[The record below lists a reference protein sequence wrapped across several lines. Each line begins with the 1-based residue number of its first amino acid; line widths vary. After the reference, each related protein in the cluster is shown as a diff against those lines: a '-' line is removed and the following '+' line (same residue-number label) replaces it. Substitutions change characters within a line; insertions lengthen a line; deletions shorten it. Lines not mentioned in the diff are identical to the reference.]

1 MAKYKSSAVAVPLP
15 KRTLD
20 YLQSGAPEGKR
31 NAELFDATCQFR
43 DAGQSL
49 EDVEEQLLSRAM
61 ADGLTEAEARQT
73 IQSAFTKT
81 AREPLGGKQQG
92 HAASHESRRVTGP
105 PEPVAGGFL
114 HLLDAC
120 FQPDEHVAIAIAAE
134 NEAGEIKPRRGTTLT
149 AAEWKLKIEAKGSI
163 DKVFSTKLGVFVRIN
178 PTIKGGATN
187 ADVTAF
193 RHVLVEFD
201 CDQAG
206 EPIPKEEQYRAIM
219 ASGMPVA
226 ALIDS
231 GNKSLHAWVRVDA
244 PNEAEYTRRV
254 DVVWKHFETMN
265 LDKQNRNPSRLSRC
279 PDGRRTVGDEVRCQ
293 SLLATNLGAASWDA
307 WEADHSGATMPRFVD
322 LAEFIAN
329 GCKPELPTVADVGIG
344 TGMLYAGRINEIHGE
359 PGTGKSNIAIAFGNA
374 VMRSGGT
381 VLYIDPEDVPAGFTR
396 RSLQL
401 GAEPDDLIHR
411 CRYLNDSAPAEILL
425 AQRWA
430 AVHQPALVVID
441 GMAECMAAAGLNEDK
456 AEEVLNF
463 IKELIR
469 PFAEKAGAA
478 VLISDHV
485 TKSWEDRGLWSRG
498 SGAKMGRYDGVSYAL
513 TLIDPYGRMG
523 DCRNEAEARKL
534 LGDLTRAEETVIV
547 KQAREPRLQAE
558 LAAHLEETEDA
569 FHAANTEIARLIED
583 TPKQAMEAFRD
594 LLAASQLDHD
604 SRNIEQANAV
614 VTKAIRPRALA
625 GQQEDRLHEAWR
637 SVASST
643 DPLAKRVEG
652 FKSALVSFDKVLA
665 AQVQI
670 ADEDKRMA
678 AACEVFRKVLAKS

>member
-1 MAKYKSSAVAVPLP
+1 MAKYKSSAVAVPPLP

-20 YLQSGAPEGKR
+20 YLEHGAPEGTR
-31 NAELFDATCQFR
+31 NAELFDATCQLR

-49 EDVEEQLLSRAM
+49 ANAESCLLARAI
-61 ADGLTEAEARQT
+61 ADGLGDSEARQT
-73 IQSAFTKT
+73 IASAFNGA
-81 AREPLGGKQQG
+81 AREPLGTAQKGRASRKKQM
-92 HAASHESRRVTGP
+92 RVTGP
-105 PEPVAGGFL
+105 PEPISGGFPQ
-114 HLLDAC
+114 LLAAC
-120 FQPDEHVAIAIAAE
+120 FRPDEYVAIATGAL
-134 NEAGEIKPRRGTTLT
+134 NDDGEVKPRKGTTMT
-149 AAEWKLKIEAKGSI
+149 ATEWLERADKKGGI
-163 DKVFSTKLGVFVRIN
+163 DRVFSTKLGLYFRIN
-178 PTIKGGATN
+178 PMTKGGSKD
-187 ADVTAF
+187 ADVTSF
-193 RHVLVEFD
+193 RHALVEFD
-201 CDQAG
+201 RDKDG
-206 EPIPKEEQYRAIM
+206 NPIPKGEQYRRIIE
-219 ASGMPVA
+219 SGLPVA
-226 ALIDS
+226 ALIES
-231 GNKSLHAWVRVDA
+231 GNKSLHAIVRVEARDA
-244 PNEAEYTRRV
+244 AEYKRRV
-254 DVVWKHFETMN
+254 DVVWKIFDG
-265 LDKQNRNPSRLSRC
+265 LDLDRQNRNPSRLSRC
-279 PDGRRTVGDEVRCQ
+279 PDGRRTVDGDVRCQ

-463 IKELIR
+463 IKDLIR

-513 TLIDPYGRMG
+513 TLIDPYGPGQAGSVLLTVAKDRNGGVGVKGRPVVEVHFAPAECNRTIVSFRQPDTQGEASKLSAIMG
-523 DCRNEAEARKL
+523 KIVKCLEDNSGTLPRTELRKL
-534 LGDLTRAEETVIV
+534 GKSQTVDKGI
-547 KQAREPRLQAE
+547 EMLE
-558 LAAHLEETEDA
+558 LAGRIMRSKEGKRHIFSLVSPCTY
-569 FHAANTEIARLIED
+569 RLV
-583 TPKQAMEAFRD
+583 K
-594 LLAASQLDHD
+594 
-604 SRNIEQANAV
+604 
-614 VTKAIRPRALA
+614 
-625 GQQEDRLHEAWR
+625 
-637 SVASST
+637 
-643 DPLAKRVEG
+643 
-652 FKSALVSFDKVLA
+652 KSA
-665 AQVQI
+665 
-670 ADEDKRMA
+670 
-678 AACEVFRKVLAKS
+678 